1 MRHKT
6 KLIIDGVEVMTGA
19 EEGAPAIFAMK
30 LENIACNSPLQMG
43 AVTTDCL
50 DVTIS
55 NPFKPSF
62 DGSTVELWI
71 SPEESSELDALSEIT
86 DEVGDESIDEVI
98 DIEDATEDSDDE
110 EGEALTDEEITD
122 VEETEE
128 ADTLEQ
134 FEILEG
140 EAFSDSVDESVG
152 EDAEWH
158 KLGTYHVTQQ
168 TAVANGVRL
177 LCYDNISRL
186 AIPFSLEADKT
197 LQNEYNRL
205 VGVLADN
212 GITLEAREMPDRN
225 VGTNYTG
232 TCRDALGYFAGLLG
246 GFASC
251 DEDGSIDI
259 SSYVVA
265 DAVLIAEELLT
276 YIGASAGEMT
286 VGGFVLKDKNG
297 VELASVGDGQSISV
311 VDPLM
316 IDSDLDEL
324 MAMYAGLR
332 FEGATLSARWN
343 ESLAAGT
350 LVRVFT
356 RAEYENYLKL
366 LNNETITDDIKA
378 MVNSLGKLVLIS
390 SQTIVFG
397 GDTTTVIKSV
407 CNSEAD
413 KIIQS
418 MSRPIGEKI
427 EAAAET
433 ATNYLNQDETGA
445 LVISNDKT
453 DGNMRL
459 DYDSVDIRNG
469 DEVVATFSGN
479 KIELGKNSP
488 DSRIEFCGRE
498 AVLRNVGLST
508 ILEKSK
514 SLRGVEFGTSDL
526 QLVAGAMDD
535 KLDTALRVGSGI
547 RWLGS
552 DGDDA
557 NISGSLRASALKDSA
572 SASVRADYSEAGQ
585 TQSAEI
591 TCKVTES
598 ASSISMK
605 ASDILLDGDV
615 KVKGHLTPIGSTYS
629 ADFEPTTSGKGNI
642 SNSWVSETGAT
653 LTLSPGTWIIT
664 AHAYYKGYT
673 TYNGS
678 TSSSAGA
685 RRVRLGYK
693 YTDTGT
699 SGTVTGSTNT
709 TYAPAGNVGGVQTV
723 ILRQI
728 ATREVQYYPEVYSQN
743 QVGLDNVRMEAV
755 RIA

>member
-6 KLIIDGVEVMTGA
+6 KLIIDGVEVMAGA

-43 AVTTDCL
+43 AATTDCL
-50 DVTIS
+50 DVTII

-86 DEVGDESIDEVI
+86 DDVGNESIDEVI

-134 FEILEG
+134 FVILEG
-140 EAFSDSVDESVG
+140 EALSDSVDESVG
-152 EDAEWH
+152 EDFEWH

-197 LQNEYNRL
+197 LLSEYNRL

-251 DEDGSIDI
+251 DENGVIDI
-259 SSYVVA
+259 SSYVVS

-286 VGGFVLKDKNG
+286 VGGFILKDKNG

-366 LNNETITDDIKA
+366 MNNTTITDDIKA

-390 SQTIVFG
+390 SQMIVFG

-427 EAAAET
+427 EAAGET

-445 LVISNDKT
+445 LVISNDQN
-453 DGNMRL
+453 DSNLRL
-459 DYDSVDIRNG
+459 DYDSVDIRDGN
-469 DEVVATFSGN
+469 EVVARFGRDEV
-479 KIELGKNSP
+479 ELGKNSAYSSIKFMDGSCDLSRLG
-488 DSRIEFCGRE
+488 DSI
-498 AVLRNVGLST
+498 VLA
-508 ILEKSK
+508 SK
-514 SLRGVEFGTSDL
+514 YRGGNLPADSEVVEI
-526 QLVAGAMDD
+526 AGVIDGQVSSKA
-535 KLDTALRVGSGI
+535 ALRSRVSWMGAE
-547 RWLGS
+547 
-552 DGDDA
+552 DEET
-557 NISGSLRASALKDSA
+557 SAAGFETSTTQTSA
-572 SASVRADYSEAGQ
+572 KARVYADEL
-585 TQSAEI
+585 
-591 TCKVTES
+591 
-598 ASSISMK
+598 SI
-605 ASDILLDGDV
+605 
-615 KVKGHLTPIGSTYS
+615 
-629 ADFEPTTSGKGNI
+629 
-642 SNSWVSETGAT
+642 ETNK
-653 LTLSPGTWIIT
+653 I
-664 AHAYYKGYT
+664 
-673 TYNGS
+673 
-678 TSSSAGA
+678 SSSAPLFKAQTTNSPSRSWAAKGTA
-685 RRVRLGYK
+685 LSSYNYTPTAIAGYK
-693 YTDTGT
+693 PIGLIGACSNNSNVQVNAYYDGSVVRGYVYNHNT
-699 SGTVTGSTNT
+699 SAVSTNL
-709 TYAPAGNVGGVQTV
+709 V
-723 ILRQI
+723 LRFLYV
-728 ATREVQYYPEVYSQN
+728 AD
-743 QVGLDNVRMEAV
+743 GL
-755 RIA
+755 I

>member
-6 KLIIDGVEVMTGA
+6 KLIIDGVEVMAGA

-43 AVTTDCL
+43 AATTDCL
-50 DVTIS
+50 DVTIT

-86 DEVGDESIDEVI
+86 DDVGDESIDEVI

-140 EAFSDSVDESVG
+140 EAFADSVDESVA

-197 LQNEYNRL
+197 LQSEYNRL
-205 VGVLADN
+205 VGVVANN
-212 GITLEAREMPDRN
+212 GITLEGREMPDRN

-251 DEDGSIDI
+251 DENGDIDI
-259 SSYVVA
+259 SSYVVT

-311 VDPLM
+311 IDPLM

-324 MAMYAGLR
+324 MTMYAGLR

-469 DEVVATFSGN
+469 DEVVATFAGN
-479 KIELGKNSP
+479 KIELGKNRAGSVIEMCGGLASMYYGDTP
-488 DSRIEFCGRE
+488 LGHSQLTLAHKAKAGTKPVLSVLSVAPSKTLPAEATSEICAGIAGDLVHSSRVRAGINYHSED
-498 AVLRNVGLST
+498 GL
-508 ILEKSK
+508 
-514 SLRGVEFGTSDL
+514 
-526 QLVAGAMDD
+526 LVFDTFADISAD
-535 KLDTALRVGSGI
+535 KLTMNSNPLFKVETTYTASRSWSAKGTALAQFNYKP
-547 RWLGS
+547 
-552 DGDDA
+552 D
-557 NISGSLRASALKDSA
+557 
-572 SASVRADYSEAGQ
+572 
-585 TQSAEI
+585 EI
-591 TCKVTES
+591 E
-598 ASSISMK
+598 
-605 ASDILLDGDV
+605 GY
-615 KVKGHLTPIGSTYS
+615 TPIALVGANSGNTNVTVS
-629 ADFEPTTSGKGNI
+629 A
-642 SNSWVSETGAT
+642 
-653 LTLSPGTWIIT
+653 
-664 AHAYYKGYT
+664 H
-673 TYNGS
+673 YNGS
-678 TSSSAGA
+678 VVAGHVYNHNTSAVSTDL
-685 RRVRLGYK
+685 RLRFLY
-693 YTDTGT
+693 
-699 SGTVTGSTNT
+699 VAN
-709 TYAPAGNVGGVQTV
+709 
-723 ILRQI
+723 
-728 ATREVQYYPEVYSQN
+728 
-743 QVGLDNVRMEAV
+743 GLV
-755 RIA
+755 